1 MVNFHQLRAWQS
13 DGVEIRETVR
23 RLLTTGMS
31 SDDVVK
37 AWGLVFDLT
46 GTVVPRGHDGF
57 AQAFEE
63 GELEEVEDVLR
74 LAVAEVP
81 PGARSEAG
89 LTRIDVQEYVEHAEW
104 ELALDILGDFE
115 GITWQTPR
123 YWDLL
128 AGAAVQ
134 MEIDPAWFHWR
145 RGEAIHG
152 LLRAELALHEAA
164 EDVAARGT
172 RPVWDLSGGE
182 RKVAAMWV
190 ESKPVL
196 EPGNTATVRL
206 RPLMPSAWTH
216 LVRGDQITF
225 QQYGEPRGTAKIV
238 EKVPPRP

>member
-1 MVNFHQLRAWQS
+1 MVNFHQLRTWQA
-13 DGVEIRETVR
+13 DGVEIHDIVR
-23 RLLTTGMS
+23 RLLTSDAS
-31 SDDVVK
+31 SDDIVR
-37 AWGLVFDLT
+37 AWGLAFDLS
-46 GTVVPRGHDGF
+46 GDVPQR
-57 AQAFEE
+57 AEQL
-63 GELEEVEDVLR
+63 LEEVSDVLT

-81 PGARSEAG
+81 PGARSDAG
-89 LTRIDVQEYVEHAEW
+89 LTRIDIEEYVELAEW
-104 ELALDILGDFE
+104 ELALEVLGDFE

-134 MEIDPAWFHWR
+134 MDLDPAWFYWR
-145 RGEAIHG
+145 ARESIHG
-152 LLRAELALHEAA
+152 LLRAELTLDEAA
-164 EDVAARGT
+164 EAVPAQGS

-196 EPGNTATVRL
+196 EPGTRATVRL

-216 LVRGDQITF
+216 LVRGDRITF
-225 QQYGEPRGTAKIV
+225 QQFGEPMGTAKIV